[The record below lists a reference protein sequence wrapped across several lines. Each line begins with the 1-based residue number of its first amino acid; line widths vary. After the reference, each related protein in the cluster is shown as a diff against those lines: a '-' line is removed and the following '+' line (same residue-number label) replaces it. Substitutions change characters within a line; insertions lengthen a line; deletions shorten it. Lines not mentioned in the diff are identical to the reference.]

1 MSEILNKLKQ
11 SIIEMK
17 HDETAVQAQKALDEG
32 VSAIDI
38 LNRALV
44 PALDDV
50 GVLFREGDYFLPDV
64 LMSVKSYENAYR
76 LIEPLLLEGGLESRG
91 KILIGT
97 VEGDIHEIGKNILIA
112 LLQGNGFD
120 VVDLGPNVK
129 PEVFLEKAREISPD
143 IIGMSALLSTTM
155 PVMKDVI
162 DLFGKEGIRENYKF
176 IVGGS
181 PLNQKFADEI
191 GADGYGQDAQSGV
204 DLVKQLLAS

>member
-1 MSEILNKLKQ
+1 MSDILNEMKQ
-11 SIIEMK
+11 SIIDMK
-17 HDETAVQAQKALDEG
+17 HDETAAQAQKALDEG
-32 VSAIDI
+32 TSAIDI
-38 LNRALV
+38 LNKSLV
-44 PALDDV
+44 PALDEV

-64 LMSVKSYENAYR
+64 LMCVKSYENAYR
-76 LIEPLLLEGGLESRG
+76 HIEPLLIEGGVESKG
-91 KILIGT
+91 KVLIGT

-112 LLQGNGFD
+112 LLQGNGFE
-120 VVDLGPNVK
+120 VIDLGPNVK
-129 PEVFLEKAREISPD
+129 PEAFLEKAKEVSPD

-162 DLFGKEGIRENYKF
+162 DLFGKEGVRDNYKF

-204 DLVKQLLAS
+204 DLVKHLLAS